1 MRMYVS
7 RWKYVLDLLE
17 ETGVSDYKPS
27 DTPMNPNQKLGDA
40 SNGVPV
46 DKGRYQCLV
55 GKLIYLSHTRH
66 DIAFIVSVMS

>member
-1 MRMYVS
+1 M
-7 RWKYVLDLLE
+7 
-17 ETGVSDYKPS
+17 SDYKPS
-27 DTPMNPNQKLGDA
+27 DTPMNPNKKLGDA